1 MITSKKER
9 KQKRRQ
15 LIPVRNII
23 FMKPA
28 NKKSRLKG
36 CTLKILYRLN
46 EGIKRRPPEC
56 RPGDFVKNH
65 D

>member
-1 MITSKKER
+1 MSSEAR
-9 KQKRRQ
+9 MKQLKGKQ
-15 LIPVRNII
+15 LIEERNQ
-23 FMKPA
+23 PA

-36 CTLKILYRLN
+36 CPLKILYRLN